1 MYRLLFA
8 LFCLF
13 SSNFSFQ
20 SNQSQARYDINT
32 NKLLGDPCV
41 DCACG
46 PDFAGP
52 DQFLCKQ
59 TPALS
64 VQIGCAMDPANPE
77 CSDLCF
83 LWDPAPGLNPADN
96 MKSNPTVN
104 PTVTTTY
111 TVKVKNTKNP
121 TPSPCGGTISYEVTV
136 YVFEMEL
143 VLYKPKV
150 IAGNTTTPA
159 DPANGAQTFVN
170 LDNDDNDIYYDNAK
184 FEQSTGGIAGGDD
197 ELIRAELRLLPVDL
211 PDNLVKLVAT
221 QGATDIKIWTDESK
235 AGSEYL
241 LGTDVALSL
250 DGGYLKKNLWIEG
263 ISAHTVQQ
271 GTKLKMTYKG
281 NDCGTNVNIT
291 VLGVENITW
300 VGNGNSVSNNN
311 SLDSDPNYLPPNP
324 VPATWPSGVRVFPD
338 ARAPNYTVPLNT
350 VQLEVTLSVAPVE
363 PVDLYVRSFD
373 VDDPTNNIPAGLSD
387 PNYLAFVDPND
398 SPGTPVSGFYPGTG
412 NAVTFTNHE
421 DNRTNNTKSGVFA
434 GQIGNSAP
442 ISFSTLASATIIFPN
457 ISMHPGDNYRAVVN
471 GDKDFL
477 ENLENLDA
485 RDEYKI
491 VDRFATQMGAL
502 PYEIISPMKYA
513 SPVLTIWRFLH
524 VISESMSQFASDV
537 DYTLGRV
544 FADYFSPTSTSNN
557 IITLLNANTSLRF
570 GIDPIPGGEVPDLS
584 PVIGSPAPP
593 CAGIGRFSG
602 GEVKVAGQA
611 PFASILSNDITNVNL
626 ASNLNLNNINCVFT
640 ITIGGVLYTGTADLI
655 IIQRISAAEY
665 IWRLTNI
672 VLPVGRVLTD
682 FIGGNFRIITSP
694 TVGITNANIIN
705 STITTN
711 GFRLRTVL
719 FDDDARISSSLLPQY
734 PSLTSM
740 SVYNEAYIEPIGSNG
755 SNAISADSNLGDD
768 ANDVDQIIA
777 EIGSNIQESPSY
789 WVAYVLTAWQHHT
802 WRDRDQNLQTSN
814 GSGDACQLTGFY
826 EAPALLGN
834 TTDDLSLG
842 VHFNSNTDVVAG
854 FNYSH
859 IYTEVLREVHL
870 PSSITIAH
878 EIGHQFG
885 LGHGNNDAFGGM
897 IPECGDPLGN
907 CLPSTMKLMA
917 PNPITPAD
925 LHLIPRYQ
933 NLIRSRTNSPG
944 Y

>member
-1 MYRLLFA
+1 M
-8 LFCLF
+8 
-13 SSNFSFQ
+13 
-20 SNQSQARYDINT
+20 
-32 NKLLGDPCV
+32 
-41 DCACG
+41 DCACD

-111 TVKVKNTKNP
+111 KVKVKNTKNP

-136 YVFEMEL
+136 YVIEMEL

-159 DPANGAQTFVN
+159 NPTNGAQTFVN

-235 AGSEYL
+235 SGSEYL

-281 NDCGTNVNIT
+281 NDCGTNANIT

-502 PYEIISPMKYA
+502 PYEINSPLKYA
-513 SPVLTIWRFLH
+513 SPVLTVWRFLH
-524 VISESMSQFASDV
+524 VEGDSMDNFTDAATQNSLYRFFTNFASPTNSGNDISALFGATQSLLQTFDPTAPSAVVADLSPHISTTPSNPCIAFGRFQDGLVKVLNGPTPPGISISAPIIQHEGQGILLRAPSKLDLSGAACSFVGPIGTTFSGTAHLVNVSNTGNFTWKLKQIALNPSTATLVDFIGGKFKIINGQDV
-537 DYTLGRV
+537 NITG
-544 FADYFSPTSTSNN
+544 ANNSSQN
-557 IITLLNANTSLRF
+557 IITNGFSLRVQLF
-570 GIDPIPGGEVPDLS
+570 DDDPGSSVSSLPHPPPLLAMSAYEMCYVMTRSVGYSLIPFDPNLGDHNDDYSEVKINNSMLNPTVTENDNYWGAFVLS
-584 PVIGSPAPP
+584 AWQGKSTQDADGNVITAQLFVPPASNCEMSASEYEDTP
-593 CAGIGRFSG
+593 FSG
-602 GEVKVAGQA
+602 FTDMEGL
-611 PFASILSNDITNVNL
+611 PISSILSN
-626 ASNLNLNNINCVFT
+626 
-640 ITIGGVLYTGTADLI
+640 
-655 IIQRISAAEY
+655 E
-665 IWRLTNI
+665 NI
-672 VLPVGRVLTD
+672 V
-682 FIGGNFRIITSP
+682 
-694 TVGITNANIIN
+694 
-705 STITTN
+705 
-711 GFRLRTVL
+711 
-719 FDDDARISSSLLPQY
+719 Q
-734 PSLTSM
+734 
-740 SVYNEAYIEPIGSNG
+740 GSNH
-755 SNAISADSNLGDD
+755 SYVYCAVAKETSFD
-768 ANDVDQIIA
+768 
-777 EIGSNIQESPSY
+777 ES
-789 WVAYVLTAWQHHT
+789 VTV
-802 WRDRDQNLQTSN
+802 
-814 GSGDACQLTGFY
+814 
-826 EAPALLGN
+826 
-834 TTDDLSLG
+834 
-842 VHFNSNTDVVAG
+842 
-854 FNYSH
+854 
-859 IYTEVLREVHL
+859 
-870 PSSITIAH
+870 AH

-885 LGHGNNDAFGGM
+885 LGHGDFIHSGTGGAQ
-897 IPECGDPLGN
+897 IPECCTLA
-907 CLPSTMKLMA
+907 TMGLMFSGA
-917 PNPITPAD
+917 VSLSNNF
-925 LHLIPRYQ
+925 LIPRYQ
-933 NLIRSRTNSPG
+933 NLIRSRRSSPG
-944 Y
+944 F

>member
-41 DCACG
+41 DCACD

-111 TVKVKNTKNP
+111 KVKVKNTKNP

-136 YVFEMEL
+136 YVIELEL

-159 DPANGAQTFVN
+159 NPATGAQTFVN

-211 PDNLVKLVAT
+211 PDNLVKLVAI

-235 AGSEYL
+235 SGSEYL

-281 NDCGTNVNIT
+281 NDCGTNANIT

-502 PYEIISPMKYA
+502 PYEIFSPMKYA

-524 VISESMSQFASDV
+524 VEGDSMDNFDEITHQNSHQRTFSDF
-537 DYTLGRV
+537 L
-544 FADYFSPTSTSNN
+544 SPTDPNNNSNN
-557 IITLLNANTSLRF
+557 INRLLQANTLLNINF
-570 GIDPIPGGEVPDLS
+570 DPMNSNGEADLS
-584 PVIGSPAPP
+584 PHPSTMPMA
-593 CAGIGRFSG
+593 CAANGRFSDG
-602 GEVKVAGQA
+602 KVEVINITGTGVPIFSPNLSTTIIANDVTNIALMPGLSIQNAQCRLTA
-611 PFASILSNDITNVNL
+611 PNQPAATCDLVLIRRFQTPPGLPTYEWELKNIQPAST
-626 ASNLNLNNINCVFT
+626 NLNNY
-640 ITIGGVLYTGTADLI
+640 IGGGI
-655 IIQRISAAEY
+655 RIFPA
-665 IWRLTNI
+665 
-672 VLPVGRVLTD
+672 G
-682 FIGGNFRIITSP
+682 
-694 TVGITNANIIN
+694 N
-705 STITTN
+705 STITAANNPSKTVTTSAFKISTN
-711 GFRLRTVL
+711 L
-719 FDDDARISSSLLPQY
+719 FDDDPRVTASGLPHF
-734 PSLTSM
+734 PPLSALG
-740 SVYNEAYIEPIGSNG
+740 AYEKSYILPLNIGGN
-755 SNAISADSNLGDD
+755 IIPFDPNLGDGMMNYQNVNTNNNLLNPTPPSVTE
-768 ANDVDQIIA
+768 ND
-777 EIGSNIQESPSY
+777 NY
-789 WVAYVLTAWQHHT
+789 WGAYVLTAWQ
-802 WRDRDQNLQTSN
+802 
-814 GSGDACQLTGFY
+814 GSSTQDFDGG
-826 EAPALLGN
+826 
-834 TTDDLSLG
+834 
-842 VHFNSNTDVVAG
+842 
-854 FNYSH
+854 
-859 IYTEVLREVHL
+859 I
-870 PSSITIAH
+870 ITID
-878 EIGHQFG
+878 IPV
-885 LGHGNNDAFGGM
+885 GGGT
-897 IPECGDPLGN
+897 C
-907 CLPSTMKLMA
+907 
-917 PNPITPAD
+917 
-925 LHLIPRYQ
+925 
-933 NLIRSRTNSPG
+933 RTNTAQVEDNPFFG
-944 Y
+944 YTYDEGLPLASRLSNELECV